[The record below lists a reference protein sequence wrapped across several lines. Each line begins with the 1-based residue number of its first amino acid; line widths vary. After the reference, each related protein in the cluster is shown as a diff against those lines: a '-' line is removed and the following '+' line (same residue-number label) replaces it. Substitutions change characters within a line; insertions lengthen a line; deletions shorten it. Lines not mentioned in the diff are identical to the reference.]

1 MQKKKIILIICI
13 AVVIIGIFIYYT
25 YDNSKIKTIT
35 MDNIVST
42 YKNNNYTVIYTGE
55 INDDIKKLFKEWK
68 QKYLLKAYKI
78 DISDDDLNEYL
89 STYNL
94 SVTATPVFIF
104 YDNKSILGVIDN
116 TVDKD
121 SYEKYIRKYLYNEIP
136 QDEISYKTTTV
147 DQYIKKVNSDELT
160 LAVIGE
166 DSCSYCKLLLPV
178 INEIAKNKNIDIYYF
193 NKTTMSDSDYSTL
206 TNINFTIPAK
216 CTTTNEDTKMNRGF
230 AKPMALITQ
239 NGELKDCILGYY
251 DYDTYVSKL
260 VDAGVLEG

>member
-1 MQKKKIILIICI
+1 MQKKKIIILVCIISL
-13 AVVIIGIFIYYT
+13 IIGIFIYYT
-25 YDNSKIKTIT
+25 YNNSKIKNIT
-35 MDNIVST
+35 MDDIVST

-55 INDDIKKLFKEWK
+55 LNDDIKKLFKEWK
-68 QKYLLKAYKI
+68 QTYLLKGYKI
-78 DISDDDLNEYL
+78 DISDEDLNSYL

-94 SVTATPVFIF
+94 SVTSTPAFIF
-104 YDNKSILGVIDN
+104 YDNKGILGVIDS
-116 TVDKD
+116 TIDKD

-136 QDEISYKTTTV
+136 QDEIAYKTTTV
-147 DQYIKKVNSDELT
+147 DQYIKKVNSKDLT
-160 LAVIGE
+160 LAIIGE
-166 DSCSYCKLLLPV
+166 DSCSYCKMLLPV

-193 NKTTMSDSDYSTL
+193 NKTTMSDSDFNTL

-216 CTTTNEDTKMNRGF
+216 CTTTGEDTQMNRGF

-260 VDAGVLEG
+260 KEAGILED